1 MITKDGQTLT
11 AEEAGAR
18 VTFYVKTEPHD
29 LEPVSHA
36 EAANPFKIEKA
47 GQLAGGIWK
56 YTVTAPDIT
65 GNTEY
70 FDNFNTTYTL
80 TVTHVG
86 TGKVRRG
93 NSASCRRNIMPSPS
107 LTIPA
112 SVIAGI

>member
-1 MITKDGQTLT
+1 MYKRQVNQYGESYGQADKVITKDGRMLT

-29 LEPVSHA
+29 LEPVFHA
-36 EAANPFKIEKA
+36 KAANPFKIKKT

-70 FDNFNTTYTL
+70 FDNFNTTYTS
-80 TVTHVG
+80 VSYTHL
-86 TGKVRRG
+86 RSI
-93 NSASCRRNIMPSPS
+93 SAETDRSY
-107 LTIPA
+107 
-112 SVIAGI
+112 